1 MNEPASTST
10 SAPAAPAAETANGMQ
25 LRLGGLGLIALGA
38 WLGYSNVYSVI
49 QQMAANADNI
59 EYSEKYVFVTPVML
73 GLGLILLVL
82 GAKAAPLLSKEWGVG
97 RFILV
102 GLVIALMGGGFFL
115 HEWLEAQAAVYG
127 YST

>member
-1 MNEPASTST
+1 MNEPVSNTAS
-10 SAPAAPAAETANGMQ
+10 AAPEAAASGMQ
-25 LRLGGLGLIALGA
+25 LRLGGLGLMALGA

-59 EYSEKYVFVTPVML
+59 EYSEKYVFVTPVMI

-82 GAKAAPLLSKEWGVG
+82 GSKAAPLLSKEWGMG

-102 GLVIALMGGGFFL
+102 GLVVLLMGGGFFL